1 MEDLAVFIALN
12 HSGSFRMYFVKF
24 KKKYMLFTG

>member
-1 MEDLAVFIALN
+1 MEDLALFIALN
-12 HSGSFRMYFVKF
+12 HSGSFRMYVVKL